1 MGNPSL
7 VDFTDSNDLLTKLA
21 QSDEYAFEFVFHQY
35 YPRICLYA
43 LQFTE
48 NDKEAEDI
56 AKDAFIKIWK
66 GKKEF
71 ESIDHLKS
79 SIYQATK
86 HVGLNYRE
94 KNSRSIKREEVYLY
108 EQEKFELNHL
118 DYMIESEVFGT
129 LYQAIQKLPEQARK
143 IIISTYLEGQSNQE
157 VADSMNLSLQTVKNH
172 KLRALNLLRKQLNM
186 QTFQLLTAGYFI
198 INHVSK

>member
-1 MGNPSL
+1 M
-7 VDFTDSNDLLTKLA
+7 VDFADSKELIAKLR
-21 QSDEYAFEFVFHQY
+21 QSDEHAFEFIFHQY

-43 LQFTE
+43 LQFT
-48 NDKEAEDI
+48 NDDKEAEDI

-94 KNSRSIKREEVYLY
+94 KNSRSIKREEIFLY
-108 EQEKFELNHL
+108 DQDKVEINHL
-118 DYMIESEVFGT
+118 DFMIESEVFGS
-129 LYQAIQKLPEQARK
+129 LYQAIQQLPTQARK
-143 IIISTYLEGQSNQE
+143 IIISTYLEGKSNQE
-157 VADSMNLSLQTVKNH
+157 VADLMNLSVQTVKNH
-172 KLRALNLLRKQLNM
+172 KLRALNLLRKQLNL
-186 QTFQLLTAGYFI
+186 QTFQLLTTGYFI
-198 INHVSK
+198 IKFLPQ